1 MQTYVVIVAGGA
13 GKRMGSVLPKQF
25 LLLKNKPVLY
35 YTINAFLKALPE
47 CKVIVVLPEEHL
59 ELGKEIV
66 DGFFDAQRIQLTVG
80 GETRFHSVQNGL
92 KLVEEESMA
101 GFDGGPTDETDATDE
116 VDGAQLDDT
125 ISKVLT
131 GSVNWG
137 ADEFGS
143 VTGVKVGGSTIAID
157 GTTKTATA
165 YFDVNGAVLPDATG
179 AAATLVVD
187 TVTGDYTL
195 TVTGAMTHTGEG
207 EDILTLADVQLTA
220 VDGDGDPVSLALEL
234 GVKDDVPV
242 NLTEDPKDPDSV
254 ALKLTNVVEEESI
267 SDGKGGVIGNDER
280 GFQRLVVERTPAGFV
295 SRIERGELQA
305 SPRLASGQIGM
316 LAFVDLDD
324 FKRINDTWGH
334 PAGDAMLRHVAQ
346 TSVQSVRS
354 TDLVGRLGGEE
365 FIVLLPHTH
374 ADAGRRI
381 AEKIRQR
388 LEASPLQWKGE
399 TLHIT
404 ASFGLSS
411 TTAAEGRS
419 FDHLYNEADKALYL
433 AKQRGRNRV
442 I

>member
-1 MQTYVVIVAGGA
+1 VLAYIGFFIALGHFQDEPRVLLSNRLNGLTASL
-13 GKRMGSVLPKQF
+13 MGWALSVLLWRNFTTIALQKAQVARVNAELQTKQR
-25 LLLKNKPVLY
+25 
-35 YTINAFLKALPE
+35 E
-47 CKVIVVLPEEHL
+47 L
-59 ELGKEIV
+59 ERLTRQ
-66 DGFFDAQRIQLTVG
+66 DG
-80 GETRFHSVQNGL
+80 
-92 KLVEEESMA
+92 
-101 GFDGGPTDETDATDE
+101 
-116 VDGAQLDDT
+116 
-125 ISKVLT
+125 LT
-131 GSVNWG
+131 GLFNRNTFVELSSTELKR
-137 ADEFGS
+137 ALRQGS
-143 VTGVKVGGSTIAID
+143 ATTILL
-157 GTTKTATA
+157 
-165 YFDVNGAVLPDATG
+165 F
-179 AAATLVVD
+179 
-187 TVTGDYTL
+187 
-195 TVTGAMTHTGEG
+195 
-207 EDILTLADVQLTA
+207 
-220 VDGDGDPVSLALEL
+220 
-234 GVKDDVPV
+234 
-242 NLTEDPKDPDSV
+242 
-254 ALKLTNVVEEESI
+254 
-267 SDGKGGVIGNDER
+267 
-280 GFQRLVVERTPAGFV
+280 
-295 SRIERGELQA
+295 
-305 SPRLASGQIGM
+305 
-316 LAFVDLDD
+316 DLDH